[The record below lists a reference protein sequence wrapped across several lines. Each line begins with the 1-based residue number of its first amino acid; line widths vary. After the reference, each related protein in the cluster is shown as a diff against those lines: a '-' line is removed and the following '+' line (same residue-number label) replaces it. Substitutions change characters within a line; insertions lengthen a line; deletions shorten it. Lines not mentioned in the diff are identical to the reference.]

1 MKCTIFYCSIRRIR
15 RCRTITNCN
24 PRVPMTHYNLKT
36 TGDIKEYY
44 NKVNITTSEKRGRC
58 IVFKY
63 KGTDPTGSLTAKS
76 SLSDLY
82 RDTKTSNSNT
92 TLPPFAIAL
101 LVICAV
107 FSLVSSIM
115 VILFIC
121 KIKKATGGFSNG
133 SFPLLQ
139 NNNS

>member
-1 MKCTIFYCSIRRIR
+1 
-15 RCRTITNCN
+15 
-24 PRVPMTHYNLKT
+24 MTHYNLKT

-58 IVFKY
+58 VIFKY
-63 KGTDPTGSLTAKS
+63 KGTDPAGSLTAKS

-115 VILFIC
+115 VILFFW